1 VESSAQSEKE
11 TEGMSSFIGQLRISL
26 GLDSAAFESG
36 AKRAAAEVNALG
48 TRAEAAGF
56 KVGSMTKA
64 LVAGASAFAGM
75 AIVQQ
80 LKDAVVASLDY
91 ASGLSEAA
99 AQMGV
104 TAEAL
109 QEFRALAEQSGIA
122 TETMD
127 KALQKLTRNMGE
139 AEAGGKKQA
148 ETFKELGISLRDA
161 NGNMKSATDV
171 MPEIARALEGIKS
184 PAERA
189 RIEVALFGKAG
200 QDLEPLLNQGGQA
213 IQDFTQKARDA
224 GIIIS
229 NELANKADSA
239 ADKIGFLQKKLGMK
253 FTVAVAEHADD
264 IEKIV
269 DALDRMVDRFFK
281 LINAMQAFA
290 NSPAG
295 KFLAEINRGAR
306 FLNPVGAAMEGVGQ
320 ALGQG
325 GAAPGAKANAS
336 APMNSGGALL
346 RLPGGGTFKPGQGP
360 LARLSGDGF
369 GLGSRIGDLGAQAP
383 GLRAPMFEGLLY
395 QSEEIQK
402 ALIELPKAANDA
414 AEETDVATVRIG
426 RSFADMAQD
435 SVSALQNM
443 SSSIRSGDFL
453 SILGSAVGLFTQLA
467 SVGLFGKGMAAR
479 VNMVPAYAG
488 GTGFHPGGL
497 AMVGERGPELVNLPR
512 GSQVYPNGT
521 GPGGGGNT
529 YYFSGNLLTPEFW
542 NQINAG
548 HAVAA
553 QAGGEIGLR
562 KVQRAGSRRLA

>member
-1 VESSAQSEKE
+1 
-11 TEGMSSFIGQLRISL
+11 MSSFIGQLRISL
-26 GLDSAAFESG
+26 GLDSAAFETG
-36 AKRAAAEVNALG
+36 AKRAAAEVNTLG

-56 KVGSMTKA
+56 KVGSMAKA
-64 LVAGASAFAGM
+64 FAAGAAGFAAS
-75 AIVQQ
+75 AIVQT
-80 LKDAVVASLDY
+80 LKSAVTASLEY

-109 QEFRALAEQSGIA
+109 QEFRLMAEQSGIE

-148 ETFKELGISLRDA
+148 GTFKELGISLRDA
-161 NGNMKSATDV
+161 NGTMKSATDL

-189 RIEVALFGKAG
+189 RIEVALFGKSG

-253 FTVAVAEHADD
+253 FTVAVAEHAGD

-269 DALDRMVDRFFK
+269 DSLDRLVDRFFQ
-281 LINAMQAFA
+281 LMRAMEAFA

-295 KFLAEINRGAR
+295 KFLAQLNSAASK
-306 FLNPVGAAMEGVGQ
+306 LNPIANAASMANK

-325 GAAPGAKANAS
+325 GAAPGPAGRS
-336 APMNSGGALL
+336 PAPMNSGGALL
-346 RLPGGGTFKPGQGP
+346 RLPGGGGTFKPGQGP
-360 LARLSGDGF
+360 LARFAGGGGFSLGGALGDIAG
-369 GLGSRIGDLGAQAP
+369 QAP
-383 GLRAPMFEGLLY
+383 GRRSPMFEGLLY
-395 QSEEIQK
+395 QTEEIQRSF
-402 ALIELPKAANDA
+402 AEVTKAANDA
-414 AEETDVATVRIG
+414 GDDTEVATVRIG
-426 RSFADMAQD
+426 RSFADMAQQT
-435 SVSALQNM
+435 VSSLQNM

-467 SVGLFGKGMAAR
+467 STGLFGKSLATR
-479 VNMVPAYAG
+479 VNAVPAYAN
-488 GTGFHPGGL
+488 GTSFHPGGL
-497 AMVGERGPELVNLPR
+497 ARINERGGEIVDLPR
-512 GSQVYPNGT
+512 GSRVYPHGT
-521 GPGGGGNT
+521 GPGGGGGGFHFDLRGAVMT
-529 YYFSGNLLTPEFW
+529 QDLL
-542 NQINAG
+542 NQMNAVG
-548 HAVAA
+548 AVAA
-553 QAGGEIGLR
+553 QAGGELGYR